1 MIRMIVKVDGMACSM
16 CEAHVNEAIRKA
28 VPVKKVTSSHKKGET
43 QLILENPVDEQAI
56 KQAIESIGYR
66 VISVESGPYEKK
78 DFGCLGNNNR
88 EKGGFY
94 ASSRMAGDVFPGTTL
109 GAAGVFFLRRT
120 LPLWVQRALTGFA
133 AGVMVA
139 ASIWSLLL
147 PAMEQGST

>member
-43 QLILENPVDEQAI
+43 QLILENPVDEQVI

-78 DFGCLGNNNR
+78 RFRLFG
-88 EKGGFY
+88 
-94 ASSRMAGDVFPGTTL
+94 
-109 GAAGVFFLRRT
+109 
-120 LPLWVQRALTGFA
+120 
-133 AGVMVA
+133 
-139 ASIWSLLL
+139 
-147 PAMEQGST
+147 